1 MVSLLDLP
9 EDLLRV
15 VYMVGVTDMYYYA
28 EMFHDQHNLILSY
41 LIFSDPRNK
50 ITMIKSRYID
60 HVNVI

>member
-28 EMFHDQHNLILSY
+28 EMFHDQHTLILSY
-41 LIFSDPRNK
+41 LIFSDPRNG
-50 ITMIKSRYID
+50 
-60 HVNVI
+60 